1 MNIGR
6 GSHLFARLVGAAAVI
21 VIAAGVFAGFA
32 RAGEVNVGYFGNV
45 AIKGYDTVAYFTD
58 GKPAK
63 GSQEFSYDWLG
74 ATWYFVNAEHRKLF
88 AANPISYAPQ
98 YGGFCADGV
107 SDGNGHA
114 QVNVEPTTWQIINGK
129 LYLAAAAEF
138 VSPPLSRDN
147 GDRNWPRIRAEL
159 AAQ

>member
-6 GSHLFARLVGAAAVI
+6 NSRQVARFARAV
-21 VIAAGVFAGFA
+21 AGIGFA
-32 RAGEVNVGYFGNV
+32 VGTLAGAVHAGEVNVGYFGNV

-58 GKPAK
+58 GKAEK
-63 GSQEFSYDWLG
+63 GSQEFAYDWLG

-88 AANPISYAPQ
+88 ATSPISYAPQ

-114 QVNVEPTTWQIINGK
+114 QVNIEPTTWQIIDGK
-129 LYLAAAAEF
+129 LYLAAGAEF
-138 VSPPLSRDN
+138 VNPPLSRAN
-147 GDRNWPRIRAEL
+147 GDKNWPRIRAQLL
-159 AAQ
+159 AQ